1 MPSWNPVLNARNAAL
16 PFLLAGFVFVP
27 VGVAVFLTT
36 SRLQEY
42 QFDYTECR
50 QVNTNKTCASVI
62 AKEPS
67 KSCVCYEIITLPEDF
82 QQSVNVYYGL
92 TSYYQNFRFYVQS
105 RDDKQLLGHP
115 LSARYA
121 CKPYDV
127 DAKGYAIFPCGAIAN
142 SLFND
147 TFKLRHK
154 VGTNYRDVEL
164 STENITWP
172 LDHERKFRNPII
184 ELSTPASLPPQGTEN
199 HPRSTPPP
207 ARSSVSRVTTWRYA
221 VSYVGSDCGSFMTTK
236 LAVAAHYTACAHLSP
251 PALKP
256 RARCLVLK
264 RPATMTR
271 GERDCDTTSCAA
283 QSVDFTGLS
292 KNLSG
297 TVKPHNW
304 PLPVDQIPGGL
315 QNEAFI
321 VWMRTAALPS
331 LRKLYGRIAS
341 SGDFARVVP
350 RGEYYLEVHYRYRFF
365 GLVASA
371 LGTGTVPSTAT
382 TVHVFLSASH
392 PGYPVTGFGG
402 TKRLILSNASWMGSR
417 NPFIAIAYVC
427 VGCLCVALGLA
438 FVAVDRRFGST
449 KFPMPEIS
457 DFEKHRQVWR
467 ARKPS
472 LMPLPQPR
480 SASKAGRPPSKS
492 SLR

>member
-127 DAKGYAIFPCGAIAN
+127 DAKGYAVFPCGAIAN

-184 ELSTPASLPPQGTEN
+184 CLLSAEGDL
-199 HPRSTPPP
+199 RL
-207 ARSSVSRVTTWRYA
+207 
-221 VSYVGSDCGSFMTTK
+221 D
-236 LAVAAHYTACAHLSP
+236 SP
-251 PALKP
+251 PDH
-256 RARCLVLK
+256 VLQH
-264 RPATMTR
+264 REP
-271 GERDCDTTSCAA
+271 D
-283 QSVDFTGLS
+283 LS
-292 KNLSG
+292 KVLSGICRNDEDGTIGVRLDRNAEWEGKNLSG

-331 LRKLYGRIAS
+331 LRKLYGRIVS
-341 SGDFARVVP
+341 TGDFARVVP
-350 RGEYYLEVHYRYRFF
+350 RGEYYLEVHYR
-365 GLVASA
+365 
-371 LGTGTVPSTAT
+371 
-382 TVHVFLSASH
+382 
-392 PGYPVTGFGG
+392 YPVTGFGG

-438 FVAVDRRFGST
+438 FLYIHLRAPWSFRGSLNI
-449 KFPMPEIS
+449 FSARMGMMEIS
-457 DFEKHRQVWR
+457 DFEKHRHVWR